1 MITDYVT
8 LCERACHCILCYKL
22 AMFGDYRHCDSG
34 KIMFVICHVIPR
46 DHVIKESHDFISK
59 RPSRKVKIMMFFV
72 VEEHY
77 FTRSFTYTITIFSK
91 AHGISCSCTPIFILT
106 EYYQRKHASWV
117 TVHLIYVE
125 FPQFV

>member
-1 MITDYVT
+1 MITGYVT

-22 AMFGDYRHCDSG
+22 AKFGDYRRCDSG

-77 FTRSFTYTITIFSK
+77 FTCSFTSRLLFSLK
-91 AHGISCSCTPIFILT
+91 HMAYLAHA
-106 EYYQRKHASWV
+106 H
-117 TVHLIYVE
+117 
-125 FPQFV
+125 QFSD